1 MNQFLFVLLLIG
13 VMCSDLESTIKEM
26 RQSEFGRSF
35 LEKIQMNDPVEK
47 IIRDIAN
54 FYNNVDR
61 RLEEGVQQF
70 KQSQEICNQEIKE
83 LKNNDEELNRKLRD
97 IQITRARKQPRYD
110 LIIHRFH
117 QKNKM
122 RQELDHQETRY
133 MELREAEQSF
143 FNYNQ
148 DQLDK
153 AMVVIVEIRNKFI
166 AYLSQ
171 RQNRQRKA
179 AVRDNQYWD
188 DDETPFNND
197 DDDDYDEEE
206 EERQHNEKY
215 AFIQIIVAI
224 QRVKG
229 GLEMNGVTQLV
240 QGIEDLCQQMHD
252 IKEGNIIYDDSE
264 ETLNKLASQVIDIT
278 ASILDW
284 IAQVKRREEKADD
297 SKGDLIIQTLKLINK
312 QKQQADVEISQL
324 ANESAAL
331 SQQLNSLEQSEDLT
345 KFSITNNKDLLSTKI
360 EMCNDQEFAYKLEKR
375 QLEEQLNTVGLL
387 LEAMEQKGGQFKRV
401 MKTLEGV
408 ADYK

>member
-1 MNQFLFVLLLIG
+1 MKQFICVLLFIG
-13 VMCSDLESTIKEM
+13 VMGSDLESTLKEM
-26 RQSEFGRSF
+26 RQTDFGRSF

-54 FYNNVDR
+54 FYNSVDR

-70 KQSQEICNQEIKE
+70 KQSQEKCNQEIKE
-83 LKNNDEELNRKLRD
+83 LKTNDEELNRKLRD

-133 MELREAEQSF
+133 IELREAEQLF

-166 AYLSQ
+166 GYLSL

-179 AVRDNQYWD
+179 AIRDNQYWD
-188 DDETPFNND
+188 DDETPFNN

-224 QRVKG
+224 QRVKT

-278 ASILDW
+278 SSILDW

-297 SKGDLIIQTLKLINK
+297 SKGDVIIQTLKLINK
-312 QKQQADVEISQL
+312 QKQQADLEIGQL
-324 ANESAAL
+324 GNESAAL
-331 SQQLNSLEQSEDLT
+331 SQQLSSLEQSEDLT
-345 KFSITNNKDLLSTKI
+345 RFSLNNNKDLLQTKM
-360 EMCNDQEFAYKLEKR
+360 EMCNDQEAAYKIEKR

>member
-1 MNQFLFVLLLIG
+1 MRQFILILLLMG
-13 VMCSDLESTIKEM
+13 VMCSDLENTIKEM
-26 RQSEFGRSF
+26 RKSEFGRSF
-35 LEKIQMNDPVEK
+35 LQKIQMDDPVEK

-70 KQSQEICNQEIKE
+70 KQSQEKCNQEIKE
-83 LKNNDEELNRKLRD
+83 LKSNDDELNHKLRD

-133 MELREAEQSF
+133 IELREAEQSF

-148 DQLDK
+148 DQFDK

-188 DDETPFNND
+188 DDETPFNNN
-197 DDDDYDEEE
+197 DDDYDEEE

-345 KFSITNNKDLLSTKI
+345 TFSITNNKDLLSTKI
-360 EMCNDQEFAYKLEKR
+360 EMCNDQENAYKLEKR

>member
-1 MNQFLFVLLLIG
+1 MG
-13 VMCSDLESTIKEM
+13 SDLESTLKQM
-26 RQSEFGRSF
+26 RQTEFGKSF

-54 FYNNVDR
+54 FYNSVDR

-70 KQSQEICNQEIKE
+70 KQAQEKCNQEIKE
-83 LKNNDEELNRKLRD
+83 LKTNDEELNRKLRD

-133 MELREAEQSF
+133 IELREAEQSF

-188 DDETPFNND
+188 DDETPFN

-224 QRVKG
+224 QRVKT

-252 IKEGNIIYDDSE
+252 IKEGNIMYDDSE

-278 ASILDW
+278 SSVLDW

-297 SKGDLIIQTLKLINK
+297 SKGDVIIQTLKLINK
-312 QKQQADVEISQL
+312 QKQQADVEIGQL
-324 ANESAAL
+324 GNESAAL
-331 SQQLNSLEQSEDLT
+331 SQQLSSLEQSEDLT
-345 KFSITNNKDLLSTKI
+345 RFSINNNKDLLQTKI
-360 EMCNDQEFAYKLEKR
+360 EMCNDQESAYKIEKR

>member
-1 MNQFLFVLLLIG
+1 MKQFIYVLLFIC
-13 VMCSDLESTIKEM
+13 VMGSDLESTLKQM
-26 RQSEFGRSF
+26 KQTEFGRSF
-35 LEKIQMNDPVEK
+35 LEKIQINDPVEK

-70 KQSQEICNQEIKE
+70 KQSQEKCNQEIKE
-83 LKNNDEELNRKLRD
+83 LKTNDEELNRKLRD
-97 IQITRARKQPRYD
+97 IQITKTRKQPRYD

-133 MELREAEQSF
+133 IELREAEQSF

-188 DDETPFNND
+188 DDETPFN

-224 QRVKG
+224 QRVKT

-252 IKEGNIIYDDSE
+252 IKEGNIMYDDSE

-278 ASILDW
+278 SSVLDW

-297 SKGDLIIQTLKLINK
+297 SKGDVIIQTLKLINK
-312 QKQQADVEISQL
+312 QKQQADVEIGQL
-324 ANESAAL
+324 GNESAAL
-331 SQQLNSLEQSEDLT
+331 SQQLSSLEQSEDLT
-345 KFSITNNKDLLSTKI
+345 RFSINNNKDLLQTKI
-360 EMCNDQEFAYKLEKR
+360 EMCNDQESAYKMEKR